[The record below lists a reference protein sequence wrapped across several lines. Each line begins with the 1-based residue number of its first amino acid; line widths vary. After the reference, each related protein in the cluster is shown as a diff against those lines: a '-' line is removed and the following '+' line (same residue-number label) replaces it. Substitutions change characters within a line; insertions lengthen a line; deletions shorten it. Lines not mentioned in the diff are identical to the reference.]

1 NAPDVTFIGYTQLI
15 RAHRGETLARSLFT
29 VGSGTHPLALTRVSN
44 DAVVVHAPG
53 GFYQRDTELL
63 TRDLY
68 TPMPAGTRVEVP
80 DDLLTAK
87 VYVSVIGTEAEQ
99 RTTLRALRHA
109 AGRVQEL
116 MMREIRLRHTPLLE
130 FALDEKFKKTLETYR
145 LIQVAMDEIR
155 QKEQRQSGEPAE
167 AEGQNGQEPGN
178 QDSQR

>member
-1 NAPDVTFIGYTQLI
+1 MASLI
-15 RAHRGETLARSLFT
+15 RNTIGQLLLAKISDPRI
-29 VGSGTHPLALTRVSN
+29 
-44 DAVVVHAPG
+44 D
-53 GFYQRDTELL
+53 
-63 TRDLY
+63 
-68 TPMPAGTRVEVP
+68 PAKTSVTRVEVP

>member
-1 NAPDVTFIGYTQLI
+1 VASLI
-15 RAHRGETLARSLFT
+15 RNTIGQLLLAKISDPRI
-29 VGSGTHPLALTRVSN
+29 
-44 DAVVVHAPG
+44 D
-53 GFYQRDTELL
+53 
-63 TRDLY
+63 
-68 TPMPAGTRVEVP
+68 PAKTSVTRVEVP

>member
-1 NAPDVTFIGYTQLI
+1 MRTTRRTERVASLI
-15 RAHRGETLARSLFT
+15 RNTIGQLLLAKISDPRI
-29 VGSGTHPLALTRVSN
+29 
-44 DAVVVHAPG
+44 D
-53 GFYQRDTELL
+53 
-63 TRDLY
+63 
-68 TPMPAGTRVEVP
+68 PAKTSVTRVEVP

-155 QKEQRQSGEPAE
+155 QKEQQQSGEPVE

-178 QDSQR
+178 QDSQ